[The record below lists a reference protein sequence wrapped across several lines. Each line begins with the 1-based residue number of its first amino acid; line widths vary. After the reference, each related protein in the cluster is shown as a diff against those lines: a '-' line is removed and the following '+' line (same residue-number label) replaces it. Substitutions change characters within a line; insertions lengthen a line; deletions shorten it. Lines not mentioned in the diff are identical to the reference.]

1 MKTVRILAFVVLAAM
16 LMLNVSAQD
25 APKLKVA
32 ASFSILADVVQQVG
46 GDTVEVISIVPNGQD
61 PHDYEPSASEVAA
74 FSDAR
79 VTFINGGGFEGGVLN
94 IITNAAPD
102 MDVRVASSCVQ
113 ILPFMMDGH
122 DHEHEEGEE
131 HNDEHS
137 ESSSEAAV
145 DDGAMTALCE
155 KYVSEMEALHA
166 KTHEDGEAHDHEG
179 EETHEH
185 AEGEEHSHAEPLGY
199 LYAIACEDS
208 HEEGACDMHVWSEP
222 HNVMYWAMYI
232 RDVLSELDPANA
244 EAYAANA
251 AAYIEELD
259 HLSHH
264 FVMESV
270 ASVPEDAR
278 VLVTNH
284 ATLGYFAAKYDF
296 EVVGTVIPSAS
307 TAAEP
312 SAGEVA
318 ALVDV
323 IREEGAQA
331 VFADSTVNTRLAEQ
345 VAAEAGIQFIRLYT
359 DSLPQDGGYLD
370 YVRYNVSAIVTALGG
385 TPSADEE

>member
-1 MKTVRILAFVVLAAM
+1 MRTMRLFVFAILATL

-32 ASFSILADVVQQVG
+32 ASFSILADIVQQVG
-46 GDTVEVISIVPNGQD
+46 GEAIEVISIVPNGQS
-61 PHDYEPSASEVAA
+61 PHEYEPSASEVAA

-79 VTFINGGGFEGGVLN
+79 VVFVNGGGFESGVLN
-94 IITNAAPD
+94 IIANAAPD

-113 ILPFMMDGH
+113 ILPFMVSEH
-122 DHEHEEGEE
+122 DHEESEE
-131 HNDEHS
+131 HEHN
-137 ESSSEAAV
+137 EEVVAPVEDADV
-145 DDGAMTALCE
+145 IGALCG
-155 KYVSEMEALHA
+155 KYADEMVALHA
-166 KTHEDGEAHDHEG
+166 ETHEDSESHDHED
-179 EETHEH
+179 EESHED
-185 AEGEEHSHAEPLGY
+185 AEGEDHHHVEPLGY
-199 LYAIACEDS
+199 LYALECVDS

-222 HNVMYWAMYI
+222 HNVMYWSMYI
-232 RDVLSELDPANA
+232 RDVLSEIDPANA
-244 EAYAANA
+244 EAYTANA

-264 FVMESV
+264 FIMESV
-270 ASVPEDAR
+270 ASVPQDAR
-278 VLVTNH
+278 ALVTNH
-284 ATLGYFAAKYDF
+284 GTLGYFAAKYGF

-312 SAGEVA
+312 SAAQVA

-323 IREEGAQA
+323 IRAEGAKA

-345 VAAEAGIQFIRLYT
+345 VAAEAGVEFVKLFT

-370 YVRYNVSAIVTALGG
+370 YVRYNVSAIVTVLGG

>member
-1 MKTVRILAFVVLAAM
+1 MKTVRILTFVVLAAL

-32 ASFSILADVVQQVG
+32 ASFSVLADVVQQVG
-46 GDTVEVISIVPNGQD
+46 GDAVEVISIVPNGQD

-79 VTFINGGGFEGGVLN
+79 VVFVNGGGFEGGVLN

-102 MDVRVASSCVQ
+102 MDVRVASSCVP
-113 ILPFMMDGH
+113 ILPFVMGEH
-122 DHEHEEGEE
+122 DHEEGEE
-131 HNDEHS
+131 HAHED
-137 ESSSEAAV
+137 AAAAPAV
-145 DDGAMTALCE
+145 DDAAMAALCE
-155 KYVSEMEALHA
+155 KHLGEMEALHA
-166 KTHEDGEAHDHEG
+166 ESHQDGEAHDHTDG
-179 EETHEH
+179 E
-185 AEGEEHSHAEPLGY
+185 AHSHVEPLGS
-199 LYAIACEDS
+199 LYAIQCTDS
-208 HEEGACDMHVWSEP
+208 HEEGACDMHVWAEP
-222 HNVMYWAMYI
+222 HSVMYWAMYI
-232 RDVLSELDPANA
+232 RDVLSALDPANA
-244 EAYAANA
+244 ETYAANA

-318 ALVDV
+318 ALVDL
-323 IREEGAQA
+323 IRAEGAKA

-345 VAAEAGIQFIRLYT
+345 VAAEAGVQFVRLYT

-370 YVRYNVSAIVTALGG
+370 YVRHNVSAIVTALGG
-385 TPSADEE
+385 TPSTDEE